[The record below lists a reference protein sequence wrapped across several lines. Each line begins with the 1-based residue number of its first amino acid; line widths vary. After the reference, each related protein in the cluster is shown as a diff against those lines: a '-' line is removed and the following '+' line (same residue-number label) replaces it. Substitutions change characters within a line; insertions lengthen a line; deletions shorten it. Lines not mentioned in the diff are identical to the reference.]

1 MHIPIDAAACDI
13 YNAAKYIICD
23 CPSDS
28 AFMDRIIL
36 LTFLGAHK
44 PDLSLKFISL
54 LNSDLVGCNEN
65 YYARGVPL
73 TNCLTEVVSSIHEVH
88 GAFLN
93 LTMDSV

>member
-44 PDLSLKFISL
+44 PDLSL
-54 LNSDLVGCNEN
+54 
-65 YYARGVPL
+65 
-73 TNCLTEVVSSIHEVH
+73 
-88 GAFLN
+88 LN
-93 LTMDSV
+93 LFLSLTVIL